1 MERLQAE
8 RMFVKVVETGSF
20 AAAARRLGASSGQAS
35 KLVSKLESDLGVKL
49 LNRTTRALSL
59 TEAGQAYADRMRAI
73 LESFD
78 DLTTEVQNAATAP
91 RGRIRLTAPL
101 SFGTVRLAP
110 VLARF
115 AAEYPEISL
124 EVHFNDR
131 IVNLVEEGFDAAV
144 RVGRAMDGALV
155 GRRLGSARM
164 ITVAGPGYLAIRGK
178 PRTPADLVG
187 HDCILDL
194 NNRDGWQWA
203 YRDETRVTVSGR
215 LIFSNAS
222 ACLAAVEEGL
232 GIAQMPDFVATEAL
246 AAGRVIEVM
255 ADWSDIQLG
264 IHALWPGRRHLP
276 RKLRVLVDFMAA
288 EMR

>member
-1 MERLQAE
+1 MDRLSAE

-20 AAAARRLGASSGQAS
+20 AAAARRLGTSSGQAS
-35 KLVSKLESDLGVKL
+35 KLVSRLEADLGVKL

-59 TEAGQAYADRMRAI
+59 TDAGQAYAERMRA
-73 LESFD
+73 LLDAFD

-115 AAEYPEISL
+115 AREYPEISL
-124 EVHFNDR
+124 EVQFTDR

-144 RVGRAMDGALV
+144 RVGRSVDGVLV

-164 ITVAGPGYLAIRGK
+164 ITVAGPGYLALRGR
-178 PRTPADLVG
+178 PVVPADLLQ

-194 NNRDGWQWA
+194 NNRDGALWT
-203 YRDETRVTVSGR
+203 YRDATKVTVAGR
-215 LIFSNAS
+215 LLFSNAS
-222 ACLAAVEEGL
+222 ACLAAVEESL
-232 GIAQMPDFVATEAL
+232 GIAQVPDFVATEAL
-246 AAGRVIEVM
+246 AAGRVAEVLH
-255 ADWSDIQLG
+255 DWSDIRLG

-276 RKLRVLVDFMAA
+276 RRLRVLVDFMAA

>member
-1 MERLQAE
+1 
-8 RMFVKVVETGSF
+8 MFVKVVETGSF

>member
-1 MERLQAE
+1 
-8 RMFVKVVETGSF
+8 MFVKVVETGSF
-20 AAAARRLGASSGQAS
+20 AAAARRLGTSSGQAS

-78 DLTTEVQNAATAP
+78 DLTTELQNAAIAP

-115 AAEYPEISL
+115 ARDYPEISL
-124 EVHFNDR
+124 EVQFTDR

-144 RVGRAMDGALV
+144 RVGRTMDSALV
-155 GRRLGSARM
+155 GRKLGKARM
-164 ITVAGPGYLAIRGK
+164 LTVAAPGYLALRGR
-178 PRTPADLVG
+178 PIVPADLAG
-187 HDCILDL
+187 HDCILDT
-194 NNRDGWQWA
+194 NNREPGVWL
-203 YRDETRVTVSGR
+203 YRQDTRVNVSGR
-215 LIFSNAS
+215 LIFSNAT
-222 ACLAAVEEGL
+222 ACLAAAEEGL
-232 GIAQMPDFVATEAL
+232 GIAYLPDFVLQDQLVQE
-246 AAGRVIEVM
+246 RVIEVL
-255 ADWSDIQLG
+255 ADWSEESLG
-264 IHALWPGRRHLP
+264 IHALWPGRRNLP

-288 EMR
+288 ELR

>member
-1 MERLQAE
+1 MDRLQAE

-20 AAAARRLGASSGQAS
+20 AAAARRLGTSSGQAS
-35 KLVSKLESDLGVKL
+35 KLVAKLEADLGVKL

-59 TEAGQAYADRMRAI
+59 TEAGQTYADRMRAI

-78 DLTTEVQNAATAP
+78 DLTTDVQNAATVP

-164 ITVAGPGYLAIRGK
+164 ITVAGPGYLALRGR
-178 PRTPADLVG
+178 PLIPADLER

-194 NNRDGWQWA
+194 NNRDGWQWT
-203 YRDETRVTVSGR
+203 YRDDSRVTVSGR

-232 GIAQMPDFVATEAL
+232 GIAQMPDFVATEAM
-246 AAGRVIEVM
+246 AAGRGIEVLS
-255 ADWSDIQLG
+255 DWSDIQLG

>member
-1 MERLQAE
+1 MDRLSAE
-8 RMFVKVVETGSF
+8 RMFVKVVESGSF
-20 AAAARRLGASSGQAS
+20 AAAARRLGTSSGQAS
-35 KLVSKLESDLGVKL
+35 KLVSRLEADLGVKL
-49 LNRTTRALSL
+49 LNRTTRALAL
-59 TEAGQAYADRMRAI
+59 TEAGQAYAERMRAI
-73 LESFD
+73 LEAFD
-78 DLTTEVQNAATAP
+78 DLTTEVQNAATTP

-115 AAEYPEISL
+115 ATAYPEISL
-124 EVHFNDR
+124 EVQFTDR

-164 ITVAGPGYLAIRGK
+164 ITVAAPAYLARRG
-178 PRTPADLVG
+178 TPAMPEDLAG

-194 NNRDGWQWA
+194 NNRDGWQWS
-203 YRDETRVTVSGR
+203 YRDGRRVAVSGR
-215 LIFSNAS
+215 LTFSNAS

-246 AAGRVIEVM
+246 AAGRAVEVL
-255 ADWSDIQLG
+255 APWSDIQLG

-288 EMR
+288 AMR